1 MQSSIISE
9 RERRDA
15 ERERRI
21 AKCKAIRAAEAARA
35 EAIVAEAART
45 GNGGPPDLAAASEVR
60 AIGELLYGS
69 RWVTEMAEIVS
80 ENPRQI
86 RRWMSGEAEV
96 PRRALAWARQEARKR
111 AAALVALVGSDEG

>member
-1 MQSSIISE
+1 MHTGIISE
-9 RERRDA
+9 RDRRDQ

-21 AKCKAIRAAEAARA
+21 AKGRAVRAAETARA
-35 EAIVAEAART
+35 ETLVAEAGRT
-45 GNGGPPDLAAASEVR
+45 GNGGPPDLKAAEEIR

-69 RWVTEMAEIVS
+69 RWVTELAEIVA

-86 RRWMSGEAEV
+86 RRWLAGDAEV

-111 AAALVALVGSDEG
+111 AAALIGLVGEEA

>member
-1 MQSSIISE
+1 MHKGIISE
-9 RERRDA
+9 RDRRDQ

-21 AKCKAIRAAEAARA
+21 AKGRAVRAAETARA
-35 EAIVAEAART
+35 ETLVAEAGRT
-45 GNGGPPDLAAASEVR
+45 GNGGPPDLKAAAEVR

-69 RWVTEMAEIVS
+69 RWVTELAEIVA

-86 RRWMSGEAEV
+86 RRWLAGDAEV

-111 AAALVALVGSDEG
+111 AAALIGLVGEEA